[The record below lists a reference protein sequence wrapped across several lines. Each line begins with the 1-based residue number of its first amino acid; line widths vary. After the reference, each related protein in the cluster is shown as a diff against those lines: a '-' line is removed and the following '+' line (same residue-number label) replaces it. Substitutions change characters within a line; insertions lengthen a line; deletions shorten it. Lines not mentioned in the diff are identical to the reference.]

1 MEIITVKQQIKNKK
15 FDSFYIFTGDE
26 IEVQRIYI
34 KKIAEQSGTR
44 VSRPDTVLE
53 IVSRLSGKS
62 MFNQPTCYVIIDDND
77 FIKNE
82 SAWDKVENMLNDN
95 ILILQLSSIDK
106 RSKFYKR
113 YKDKIVSFE
122 RLSDD
127 LLIKYIQ
134 REIPL
139 SKRNS
144 ERLISI
150 CENDY
155 SRILLEIDKIMHYVN
170 SDMPLFGFVDDS
182 EADCAF
188 NALVKDGT
196 IYRPAKDVVFD
207 WVDAILVNDVNKA
220 FELYQDCERRNVSP
234 LAMLSLLYTAVKQ
247 TLQVKDCIRENV
259 DIAKNTG
266 LSNYQINIAK
276 SRVQYNSIGD
286 LVYMLRLIRETE
298 VGIKTGKVDSETVIP
313 QLMVKIL

>member
-1 MEIITVKQQIKNKK
+1 MEVVAVKQQIKNKK
-15 FDSFYIFTGDE
+15 FDSLYIFTGDE

-34 KKIAEQSGTR
+34 KKIVEQSGTR
-44 VSRPDTVLE
+44 MSRPDAVSE
-53 IVSRLSGKS
+53 IVSRLNGKS
-62 MFNQPTCYVIIDDND
+62 MFNVPTCYIILDDNE

-82 SAWDKVENMLNDN
+82 SAWDKVEKMLNDN

-113 YKDKIVSFE
+113 YKDKIVEFE

-150 CENDY
+150 CEGDY
-155 SRILLEIDKIMHYVN
+155 SRILLEIDKLKAYCKYQNTDHTKPTLLY
-170 SDMPLFGFVDDS
+170 D
-182 EADCAF
+182 EAFDQ
-188 NALVKDGT
+188 LVQDGT
-196 IYRPAKDVVFD
+196 IYKPAKDVVFD
-207 WVDAILVNDVNKA
+207 WVDAIMVNDVNKA

-234 LAMLSLLYTAVKQ
+234 LAMSSLLYTAVKQ

-266 LSNYQINIAK
+266 LSSYQINIAK

-298 VGIKTGKVDSETVIP
+298 VGIKTGKVDSETAIP

>member
-34 KKIAEQSGTR
+34 KKIVEQSGTK
-44 VSRPDTVLE
+44 VSRPDTVSE

-82 SAWDKVENMLNDN
+82 SAWDKVEDMLRDN
-95 ILILQLSSIDK
+95 ILILQLSSVDK

-139 SKRNS
+139 SKCNS

-150 CENDY
+150 CESDY
-155 SRILLEIDKIMHYVN
+155 SRILLETDKIKRVGNDVN
-170 SDMPLFGFVDDS
+170 ESFEQL
-182 EADCAF
+182 
-188 NALVKDGT
+188 LKDGT

-207 WVDAILVNDVNKA
+207 WVDAIMVNDVNKA

-266 LSNYQINIAK
+266 LSSYQINIAK

-286 LVYMLRLIRETE
+286 LVYMLRMIRETE
-298 VGIKTGKVDSETVIP
+298 VGIKTGKVDSETAIP